1 MVEVTQALAFMEQ
14 QYAQFVALAHDG
26 RTPYRWQFR
35 LMRYVAQEGRWPDR
49 ISVPT
54 ASGKTSVID
63 IHVFLNA
70 MVGLA
75 EDESRKEHEILSC
88 LPLRRI
94 PRRLALTVNRRSLV
108 DDQFDEADELCGKIH
123 TSESMIHY
131 KEGLKLRA
139 GVHDGLSHTDK
150 PSVMNVV
157 ELRGG
162 LAYQRDWRYYP
173 QTCAVICATPDMF
186 GSRLL
191 FRGYGTS
198 RTMRSMEAGLLAYD
212 TVLVADEAHLSRQLL
227 ETAQQVDRIESM
239 ADYPLSECVSPLQV
253 VETTATPASEGAK
266 RTSVEIQQ
274 EDLMVDMSLADR
286 LCKPKSV
293 VLDCTSATEKE
304 EIQKIVDICVGMI
317 QNQESGE
324 YGETGNGVVGCIV
337 NTVKKAKQVAKELS
351 TQLKKAGISRPVASY
366 IGPMRAYDKKKTLRQ
381 CAMLC
386 R

>member
-139 GVHDGLSHTDK
+139 GVHDGLARR
-150 PSVMNVV
+150 VG
-157 ELRGG
+157 RGF
-162 LAYQRDWRYYP
+162 
-173 QTCAVICATPDMF
+173 PDCRCCGPF
-186 GSRLL
+186 LDIQSR
-191 FRGYGTS
+191 
-198 RTMRSMEAGLLAYD
+198 
-212 TVLVADEAHLSRQLL
+212 
-227 ETAQQVDRIESM
+227 
-239 ADYPLSECVSPLQV
+239 
-253 VETTATPASEGAK
+253 
-266 RTSVEIQQ
+266 
-274 EDLMVDMSLADR
+274 
-286 LCKPKSV
+286 
-293 VLDCTSATEKE
+293 
-304 EIQKIVDICVGMI
+304 
-317 QNQESGE
+317 
-324 YGETGNGVVGCIV
+324 
-337 NTVKKAKQVAKELS
+337 
-351 TQLKKAGISRPVASY
+351 
-366 IGPMRAYDKKKTLRQ
+366 
-381 CAMLC
+381 
-386 R
+386 